1 MINVIA
7 SIRVKE
13 GRRAEF
19 LDIFKANI
27 ANVLQEKG
35 CLEYVPTIDVPT
47 GLPPQVLNEQVVTI
61 IEKWQSLEDLRAH
74 LAAPHMLA
82 YRIAVKDI
90 VADVSL
96 KVLAEA
102 E

>member
-13 GRRAEF
+13 GRRSEF

-27 ANVLQEKG
+27 ANVLLEKG
-35 CLEYVPTIDVPT
+35 CLGYVPTIDVPT
-47 GLPPQVLNEQVVTI
+47 GLSPQELNEHVVTI

-82 YRIAVKDI
+82 YRTAVKDM

>member
-47 GLPPQVLNEQVVTI
+47 GLSPQALNEHVVTI

-82 YRIAVKDI
+82 YRTAVKDI

-96 KVLAEA
+96 KVLAAA

>member
-27 ANVLQEKG
+27 GTVLHEKG

-47 GLPPQVLNEQVVTI
+47 GLPLQEVNEHVVTI
-61 IEKWQSLEDLRAH
+61 IEKWQNLEDLRAH

-82 YRIAVKDI
+82 YRTAVKDI

-96 KVLAEA
+96 KVLTEA

>member
-19 LDIFKANI
+19 LDIFRANI
-27 ANVLQEKG
+27 ANVLQEQG
-35 CLEYVPTIDVPT
+35 CLEYLPTVDLAT
-47 GLPPQVLNEQVVTI
+47 GLPPQEMNEHVVTI

-82 YRIAVKDI
+82 YRTAVKDI
-90 VADVSL
+90 VAEVSL
-96 KVLAEA
+96 KVLVEA